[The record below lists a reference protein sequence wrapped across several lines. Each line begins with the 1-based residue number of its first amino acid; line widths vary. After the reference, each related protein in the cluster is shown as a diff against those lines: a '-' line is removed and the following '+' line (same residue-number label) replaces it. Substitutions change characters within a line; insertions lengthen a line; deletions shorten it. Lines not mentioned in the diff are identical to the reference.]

1 MNNTLETLNSI
12 DIANEQEV
20 FFQSTIG
27 KIIDFSINTGIR
39 ALLPDSIEDEVINIK
54 DTLIS
59 EGFPQGIKNFV
70 NNVINFGKN
79 ALGIITGQF
88 ENISQVGKS
97 IEKGNLMNNLS
108 LAIDEALNKIN
119 SKKTLSE
126 DIINSISKGKSEILN
141 NVLSNIKD
149 ELNTQDKNIENLN
162 SYVNSW
168 KLEYENRNIDGMEK
182 YIKKIDKMLSKTL
195 PIENLFQEA
204 RTIENLHELIKNNGN
219 NFELSEEELK
229 LAEVI

>member
-1 MNNTLETLNSI
+1 MNNTLETSNSI

-27 KIIDFSINTGIR
+27 KIIDFSINTGIK

-168 KLEYENRNIDGMEK
+168 KLEYENRNIDGMER